1 MVRHQNSLSCV
12 QTSTSRSACSAEMP
26 DRVWIIEL
34 SWPRVLIVEQ
44 SKFVRNFHFCWA
56 PFHVARFAC
65 HDIGSFAALKT

>member
-44 SKFVRNFHFCWA
+44 SKFVRNFHFC
-56 PFHVARFAC
+56 
-65 HDIGSFAALKT
+65 